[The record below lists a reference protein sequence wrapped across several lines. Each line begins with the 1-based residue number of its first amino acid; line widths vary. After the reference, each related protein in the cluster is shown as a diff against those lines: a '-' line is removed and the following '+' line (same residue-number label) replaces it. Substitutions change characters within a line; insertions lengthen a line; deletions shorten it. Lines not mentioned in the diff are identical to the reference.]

1 MYNYS
6 IMPLDIE
13 HIDEICADVERQYKD
28 KISDCV
34 LFMFKI
40 VPEGIPTIDKAKIQC
55 EKYRLFRDR
64 LAEKGIECGI
74 LVQCTIGHGYAL
86 NENAS
91 FQPVIAFSDGAEK
104 STYCPYDEGIREYF
118 FNQFATI
125 AKENP
130 KVIMVDDDFRLMF
143 RPSEACAC
151 PLHLKRLEEVSG
163 EKFTR
168 ETLRKRIYD
177 DKDKRILE
185 LYNKTQGESLIDAAK
200 AMRAGI
206 DSVDPSIQGVFCIC
220 GIYTEY
226 GAEIEEAL
234 AGEGNPKILRI
245 NNGRYCSPG
254 ARDFSGIMYRA
265 ALQMEVLK
273 GKVDIY
279 LAETDTCPQNRYSTG
294 AYPLHSHFTASIIEG
309 CSGAKHWI
317 TRLAAFEPKS
327 GEAFRK
333 VLGKHAGFYDAL
345 SKLVPKLNHI
355 GCRIPLYNYQRMLL
369 GTGSGSKLNCWHD
382 HILERFGIPIYFAH
396 DFGGALFLG
405 GDDDEIYSDSEL
417 LEQLSGTI
425 FIESYTAEK
434 LCKRGFSKYLGVEI
448 KEFGG
453 KKSGEIL
460 HINGNK
466 VNSQIGTREI
476 VPLTDS
482 VKWESTVFFLKNGKD
497 RIPLFP
503 GVSSFKNELGGTVY
517 VFCGTPETKFWYT
530 EAFSFLNESRKLQFV
545 DLLKRTGNL
554 PVYYKGDEEVLLR
567 AANIEGTDELFCTVF
582 NIGLDPIEEIE
593 LAVEKD
599 VKQVEML
606 DCSGERVVVDFIKTE
621 DGIIVK
627 KSANTHM
634 PVILFLK

>member
-13 HIDEICADVERQYKD
+13 HIEEICADVERQYKD

-34 LFMFKI
+34 LFMIKI
-40 VPEGIPTIDKAKIQC
+40 VPEGTPVIDKAKMQC
-55 EKYRLFRDR
+55 EKYRLFRDK
-64 LAEKGIECGI
+64 LTEKGIECGI
-74 LVQCTIGHGYAL
+74 LVQNTIGHGQGL
-86 NENAS
+86 NEKAS
-91 FQPVIAFSDGAEK
+91 FQPYVAFSDGSERN
-104 STYCPYDEGIREYF
+104 TYCPYDEGIREYF
-118 FNQFATI
+118 YNQFATI
-125 AKENP
+125 AKEKP

-143 RPSEACAC
+143 RPTEACSC
-151 PLHLKRLEEVSG
+151 PLHLKRLKELSG
-163 EKFTR
+163 EEFTR
-168 ETLRKRIYD
+168 ESLRKRIYD
-177 DKDKRILE
+177 DKDEKILE

-200 AMRAGI
+200 VMRAGI
-206 DSVDPSIQGVFCIC
+206 DSVDPTIQGVFCIC
-220 GIYTEY
+220 GNYTEY

-273 GKVDIY
+273 GKVDVY

-317 TRLAAFEPKS
+317 TRLHAFELKS

-333 VLGKHAGFYDAL
+333 VLGKHSGFYDAL
-345 SKLVPKLNHI
+345 SKLVPKLKHI
-355 GCRIPLYNYQRMLL
+355 GCRIPLFNYQRMLL
-369 GTGSGSKLNCWHD
+369 GTDNSKLNCWHNFV
-382 HILERFGIPIYFAH
+382 LERLGLPIYFSH

-417 LEQLSGTI
+417 FEQLSGTV
-425 FIESYTAEK
+425 FVESYTAQR
-434 LCKRGFSKYLGVEI
+434 LCNRGFSKYLGVDV
-448 KEFGG
+448 KDFKG

-466 VNSQIGTREI
+466 ANSQIGTKEL
-476 VPLTDS
+476 VPLNDT
-482 VKWESTVFFLKNGKD
+482 VKWESTVYFLKDGKD
-497 RIPLFP
+497 KIPLFP

-517 VFCGTPETKFWYT
+517 VYCGTPETRFWYT
-530 EAFSFLNESRKLQFV
+530 EAFSFLNESRKAQFV

-554 PVYYKGDEEVLLR
+554 PIWYKNDEEVLLR
-567 AANIEGTDELFCTVF
+567 AANVEGTDEMFCCLF
-582 NIGLDPIEEIE
+582 NIGLDPIDEIE
-593 LAVEKD
+593 LGIEKNVES
-599 VKQVEML
+599 VSML
-606 DCSGERVVVDFIKTE
+606 DCNGKRAQLNFIKTD

-627 KSANTHM
+627 KSLGIHN
-634 PVILFLK
+634 PVVLFIK

>member
-6 IMPLDIE
+6 IMPLDTE
-13 HIDEICADVERQYKD
+13 HIEEICTDVERQYRD

-34 LFMFKI
+34 LFMMKI
-40 VPEGIPTIDKAKIQC
+40 VPEGIPVIDKAKMQC
-55 EKYRLFRDR
+55 EKYRVFRDK

-74 LVQCTIGHGYAL
+74 LVQCTIGHGGAL
-86 NENAS
+86 NEKAS
-91 FQPVIAFSDGAEK
+91 FQPYVAFSDGLEK
-104 STYCPYDEGIREYF
+104 YTYCPYDENIREYF
-118 FNQFATI
+118 FNQFASI
-125 AKENP
+125 AKEKP

-143 RPSEACAC
+143 RPTEACAC
-151 PLHLKRLEEVSG
+151 PLHLKRLEELSG

-168 ETLRKRIYD
+168 ESLRQRICEE
-177 DKDKRILE
+177 KDENILK

-206 DSVDPSIQGVFCIC
+206 DSVDPTIQGVFCIC
-220 GIYTEY
+220 GNYTEY

-273 GKVDIY
+273 GKVDVY

-317 TRLAAFEPKS
+317 TRLHAFEPKS

-355 GCRIPLYNYQRMLL
+355 GCRIPLFNYQRMLL
-369 GTGSGSKLNCWHD
+369 GTANGSKLNCWHNNV
-382 HILERFGIPIYFAH
+382 LERLGLPIYFSH

-417 LEQLSGTI
+417 LEQFSGTV
-425 FIESYTAEK
+425 FIESYTAQK
-434 LCKRGFSKYLGVEI
+434 LCKRGLSKYLGVDVKNFE
-448 KEFGG
+448 G

-466 VNSQIGTREI
+466 SSSQIGTKELS
-476 VPLTDS
+476 PLNDS
-482 VKWESTVFFLKNGKD
+482 VKWESTVFFLKDGKD
-497 RIPLFP
+497 KISLFP
-503 GVSSFKNELGGTVY
+503 GVSSFENELGGTVY
-517 VFCGTPETKFWYT
+517 VYCGTPDTKFWYT
-530 EAFSFLNESRKLQFV
+530 EAFSFLNESRKLQFI

-567 AANIEGTDELFCTVF
+567 AANIDGSDELFCCLF

-593 LAVEKD
+593 LGIEKD
-599 VKQVEML
+599 VQSVSML
-606 DCSGERVVVDFIKTE
+606 CCDGSRKELEFTKIK

-627 KSANTHM
+627 KAADIHN
-634 PVILFLK
+634 PVVLFLN